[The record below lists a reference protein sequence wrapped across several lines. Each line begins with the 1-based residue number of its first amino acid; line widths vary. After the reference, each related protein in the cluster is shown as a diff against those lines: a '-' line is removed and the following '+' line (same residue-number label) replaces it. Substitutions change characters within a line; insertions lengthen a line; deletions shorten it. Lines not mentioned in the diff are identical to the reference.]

1 MSNSDFA
8 LLQALP
14 VGEKLQLV
22 TRLWDDIAS
31 SASSLALSP
40 EVISEAMR
48 RSEEMKADPSMAI
61 DEDELWRRVDG

>member
-31 SASSLALSP
+31 SASSLALPP

-48 RSEEMKADPSMAI
+48 RSAEMKADPSMAI